1 MKILD
6 SIQHTVV
13 LNTGKSGR
21 VKEKAQQKG
30 TEEKAMNEKNILIVR
45 CGEVA
50 LKGMNKPYFERMLVD
65 RIKNNLKS
73 FQGVDVKRSEGLIF
87 VRADKELDIDAIIKE
102 ISKVFGVAS
111 ISKAVE
117 APSDMDAIGEEAV
130 KYMLDLIEKR
140 GIHTFKVEGKRA
152 DKTFPVKSPEIGRI
166 IGAKVLIGCKVLKV
180 DVHNPD
186 VLLHVDVRHDRS
198 YIYEGKIPGFGGLPL
213 GTNGKGLTLL
223 SGGIDSP
230 VATWMMAKRG
240 MLIEAV
246 HFHSYPYTS
255 QRAQEKVE
263 DHARI
268 VSTYCGRFKMHVINL
283 LPIQEAIVTNCP
295 EEETT
300 ILVRRFMMRI
310 AERIA
315 KDTGCMML
323 ITGENLG
330 QVASQTAEALVVTD
344 ASVDLP
350 VMRPLIAMDKVDI
363 MAKAEE
369 IGTFETSI
377 QPYEDCCTVFLPKHP
392 TTKPKLERILESESK
407 LDVEALIEAAVQSQE
422 IVNIMPQ

>member
-1 MKILD
+1 
-6 SIQHTVV
+6 
-13 LNTGKSGR
+13 
-21 VKEKAQQKG
+21 
-30 TEEKAMNEKNILIVR
+30 MNEQNIFIVR

-65 RIKNNLKS
+65 RIRSNVKGLGN
-73 FQGVDVKRSEGLIF
+73 VDVKRQEGLIF
-87 VRADKELDIDAIIKE
+87 VRADKDVDTDILVRQIA
-102 ISKVFGVAS
+102 KVFGVAS
-111 ISKAVE
+111 ISPAVE
-117 APSDMDAIGEEAV
+117 APSNLDDIGEEAV
-130 KYMLDLIEKR
+130 KYMMNLIETK
-140 GIHTFKVEGKRA
+140 GVKTFKVEAKRA
-152 DKTFPVKSPEIGRI
+152 DKNFPVKSPEIGRI

-186 VLLHVDVRHDRS
+186 VLLYVDVRADRS
-198 YIYEGKIPGFGGLPL
+198 YIYQDKIAGFGGLPL
-213 GTNGKGLTLL
+213 GTNGKGMVLL

-230 VATWMMAKRG
+230 VAAWMMAKRG
-240 MLIEAV
+240 MVIEAI

-263 DHARI
+263 DLARI
-268 VSTYCGRFKMHVINL
+268 VASYCGNFKMHVVNL
-283 LPIQEAIVTNCP
+283 LPIQEQIVQNCP

-310 AERIA
+310 AEKIA
-315 KDTGCMML
+315 ENNKAMML

-344 ASVDLP
+344 NVVKMP
-350 VMRPLIAMDKVDI
+350 VMRPLIAMDKIDI
-363 MAKAEE
+363 MDKAQE

-392 TTKPKLERILESESK
+392 TTKPKLARIEESESK
-407 LDVEALIEAAVQSQE
+407 LDVEGLVAAAVAAEE
-422 IVNIMPQ
+422 IVQIRQK

>member
-1 MKILD
+1 
-6 SIQHTVV
+6 
-13 LNTGKSGR
+13 
-21 VKEKAQQKG
+21 
-30 TEEKAMNEKNILIVR
+30 MNEQNILIVR

-65 RIKNNLKS
+65 RIKNNVKS
-73 FQGVDVKRSEGLIF
+73 FPGVDVRRKEGLIF
-87 VRADKELDIDAIIKE
+87 VRSEKALDIKAITKQ

-111 ISKAVE
+111 ISQAVE
-117 APSDMDAIGEEAV
+117 APSEIEAIGQEAV
-130 KYMLDLIEKR
+130 KYMMHLIEER
-140 GIHTFKVEGKRA
+140 GVQTFKVEAKRA
-152 DKTFPVKSPEIGRI
+152 DKNFPVKSPEIGRM

-186 VLLHVDVRHDRS
+186 VLLHVDVRQDRT
-198 YIYEGKIPGFGGLPL
+198 YIYDGKVQGFGGLPL
-213 GTNGKGLTLL
+213 GTNGKGMVLL

-230 VATWMMAKRG
+230 VAAWMMAKRG

-255 QRAQEKVE
+255 PRAQEKVE
-263 DHARI
+263 DLARI
-268 VSTYCGRFKMHVINL
+268 VASYCGRFKMHAVNL
-283 LPIQEAIVTNCP
+283 LPIQEQIVTNCP

-310 AERIA
+310 AEKIA

-344 ASVDLP
+344 ATVAMP
-350 VMRPLIAMDKVDI
+350 VMRPLIAMDKTDI
-363 MAKAEE
+363 MDKAQE

-392 TTKPKLERILESESK
+392 TTKPRLERILESESK
-407 LDVEALIEAAVQSQE
+407 LDVEGLVEAAVKSQE
-422 IVNIMPQ
+422 IIAIDPE

>member
-1 MKILD
+1 
-6 SIQHTVV
+6 
-13 LNTGKSGR
+13 
-21 VKEKAQQKG
+21 
-30 TEEKAMNEKNILIVR
+30 MNEQNIFIVR

-50 LKGMNKPYFERMLVD
+50 LKGMNKPYFERMLVE
-65 RIKNNLKS
+65 RIRANVKQ
-73 FQGVDVKRSEGLIF
+73 FQGVDVRRHEGLIY
-87 VRADKELDIDAIIKE
+87 VRADKAVNTDQLLRQIA
-102 ISKVFGVAS
+102 KVFGVAS
-111 ISKAVE
+111 ISPAVE
-117 APSDMDAIGEEAV
+117 AESNLDAIGEEAV
-130 KYMLDLIEKR
+130 KYMMNLIETK
-140 GIHTFKVEGKRA
+140 GIKTFKVEAKRA
-152 DKTFPVKSPEIGRI
+152 DKNFPVKSPDIGRI

-186 VLLHVDVRHDRS
+186 VRLFVDVRHDKS
-198 YIYEGKIPGFGGLPL
+198 YIYQEKIAGFGGLPL
-213 GTNGKGLTLL
+213 GTNGKGMVLL

-230 VATWMMAKRG
+230 VAAWMMAKRG
-240 MLIEAV
+240 MVIEAV

-263 DHARI
+263 ELARI
-268 VSTYCGRFKMHVINL
+268 VASYCGNFKMHVINL
-283 LPIQEAIVTNCP
+283 LPIQEQIVQNCP

-310 AERIA
+310 AEKIA
-315 KDTGCMML
+315 EKNKAMML

-344 ASVDLP
+344 ACVKMP

-363 MAKAEE
+363 MDKAEE

-392 TTKPKLERILESESK
+392 TTKPRLERIMESESH
-407 LDVEALIEAAVQSQE
+407 LDVEGLIEAAVASEE
-422 IVNIMPQ
+422 IVHITQK

>member
-1 MKILD
+1 
-6 SIQHTVV
+6 
-13 LNTGKSGR
+13 
-21 VKEKAQQKG
+21 
-30 TEEKAMNEKNILIVR
+30 MNEQNIFIVR

-50 LKGMNKPYFERMLVD
+50 LKGMNKPYFERMLVE
-65 RIKNNLKS
+65 RIRANVKQFN
-73 FQGVDVKRSEGLIF
+73 GVDVRRHEGLIY
-87 VRADKELDIDAIIKE
+87 VRADKTVDTDKLVRQIA
-102 ISKVFGVAS
+102 KVFGVAS
-111 ISKAVE
+111 ISPAVE
-117 APSDMDAIGEEAV
+117 AESNLDAIGEEAV
-130 KYMLDLIEKR
+130 KYMMNLIETK
-140 GIHTFKVEGKRA
+140 GIKTFKVEAKRA
-152 DKTFPVKSPEIGRI
+152 DKNFPVKSPDIGRI

-186 VLLHVDVRHDRS
+186 VRLFVDVRHDKS
-198 YIYEGKIPGFGGLPL
+198 YIYQEKISGFGGLPL
-213 GTNGKGLTLL
+213 GTNGKGMVLL

-230 VATWMMAKRG
+230 VAAWMMAKRG
-240 MLIEAV
+240 MVIEAV

-263 DHARI
+263 ELARI
-268 VSTYCGRFKMHVINL
+268 VASYCGNFKMHVINL
-283 LPIQEAIVTNCP
+283 LPIQEQIVQNCP

-310 AERIA
+310 AEKIA
-315 KDTGCMML
+315 EKNKAMML

-344 ASVDLP
+344 ACVKMP

-363 MAKAEE
+363 MDKAEE

-392 TTKPKLERILESESK
+392 TTKPKLERILESESH
-407 LDVEALIEAAVQSQE
+407 LDVEGLIAAAVESEE
-422 IVNIMPQ
+422 IVYITNK

>member
-1 MKILD
+1 
-6 SIQHTVV
+6 
-13 LNTGKSGR
+13 
-21 VKEKAQQKG
+21 
-30 TEEKAMNEKNILIVR
+30 MNEQSIFIVR

-50 LKGMNKPYFERMLVD
+50 LKGMNKPYFERMLVE
-65 RIKNNLKS
+65 RIKKNVKQ
-73 FQGVDVKRSEGLIF
+73 FAGVDVRRHEGLIY
-87 VRADKELDIDAIIKE
+87 VRADKSIDREQLLKQIG
-102 ISKVFGVAS
+102 KVFGVAS
-111 ISKAVE
+111 ISPAVE
-117 APSDMDAIGEEAV
+117 APSNLDAIGEEAV
-130 KYMLDLIEKR
+130 KYMLDLIETK
-140 GIHTFKVEGKRA
+140 GIKTFKVEAKRA
-152 DKTFPVKSPEIGRI
+152 DKNFPVKSPEIGRI

-186 VLLHVDVRHDRS
+186 VHLFVDVRHDKS
-198 YIYEGKIPGFGGLPL
+198 YIYQQKIAGFGGLPL
-213 GTNGKGLTLL
+213 GTNGKGMVLL

-230 VATWMMAKRG
+230 VAAWMMAKRG

-263 DHARI
+263 DLARI
-268 VSTYCGRFKMHVINL
+268 VASYCGNFKMHVINL
-283 LPIQEAIVTNCP
+283 LPIQEQIVQNCP

-310 AERIA
+310 AEKIA
-315 KDTGCMML
+315 EKNGGMML

-344 ASVDLP
+344 ACVKMP

-363 MAKAEE
+363 MDKAEE

-392 TTKPKLERILESESK
+392 STKPKLDRIIESESK
-407 LDVEALIEAAVQSQE
+407 LDVDQLVEAAVASEE
-422 IVNIMPQ
+422 IVQIRQN

>member
-1 MKILD
+1 
-6 SIQHTVV
+6 
-13 LNTGKSGR
+13 
-21 VKEKAQQKG
+21 
-30 TEEKAMNEKNILIVR
+30 MNEQHIFIVR

-50 LKGMNKPYFERMLVD
+50 LKGMNKPYFERMLAE
-65 RIKNNLKS
+65 RIRKLLKRK
-73 FQGVDVKRSEGLIF
+73 FEDFEVKRHEGLIF
-87 VRADKELDIDAIIKE
+87 VRANKQYKKAEIIKE

-111 ISKAVE
+111 ISPAME
-117 APSDMDAIGEEAV
+117 AESNLDAIGEAAV
-130 KYMLDLIEKR
+130 AYMKDVMEER
-140 GIHTFKVEGKRA
+140 GIQTFKVKAKRA
-152 DKTFPVKSPEIGRI
+152 DKNFPVQSPEIGRI

-180 DVHNPD
+180 DVNQPD
-186 VLLHVDVRHDRS
+186 CLLFVDVRQDKS
-198 YIYEGKIPGFGGLPL
+198 YIYQDKIPGFGGLPL
-213 GTNGKGLTLL
+213 GTNGKGMTLL

-263 DHARI
+263 ELARI
-268 VSTYCGRFKMHVINL
+268 VATYCGRFKMHVINL
-283 LPIQEAIVTNCP
+283 LPIQEQIVQNCP

-315 KDTGCMML
+315 RETGCGML

-344 ASVDLP
+344 ASVQMP

-363 MAKAEE
+363 MDKARE
-369 IGTFETSI
+369 IGTYETSI

-392 TTKPKLERILESESK
+392 ATKPKLDRILQSESRLDCEK
-407 LDVEALIEAAVQSQE
+407 LIDDAVSSKE
-422 IVNIMPQ
+422 TIDIKPE